1 MYTNFVK
8 MGLVLETKLYKL
20 IYLIMKNKK
29 LAIVGA
35 TGLVGQTVIEIL
47 SSGSLVHGLDA
58 DNILFVASDKSAGKT
73 ISFGG
78 KEIKVISVDEAIKE
92 KPDYVIMSAGATLS
106 KEVAPIFVKAGSIV
120 IDNSSAWRTLPE
132 IPLVTPSIS
141 KWVGDN
147 TPGIIANPN
156 CVAIMIALSI
166 APFTDLDIDSVSVS
180 AMQAVS
186 GAGYKGITAL
196 KEELER
202 NDGVKASISSFVSNI
217 ANNIIP
223 ASAPS
228 PTVKEYND
236 EEAKIMF
243 EVPKILGKDI
253 KVSAQSN
260 RVPVLRGHSATVRI
274 TFKSEHSKESLVG
287 ILKSAP
293 QIKYTEEPLGPYN
306 TVGKDYAIIRS
317 FRQDKNNPN
326 IFEFFT
332 ASDNL
337 RVGAAY
343 NAVAILAKL
352 LGEYNEKNYS

>member
-1 MYTNFVK
+1 MQ
-8 MGLVLETKLYKL
+8 
-20 IYLIMKNKK
+20 NKK
-29 LAIVGA
+29 LAIVGV
-35 TGLVGQTVIEIL
+35 TGLVGQEVLSIL
-47 SSGSLVHGLDA
+47 ASRKIIPSINP
-58 DNILFVASDKSAGKT
+58 DNLLFVASDKSVGKV
-73 ISFGG
+73 ISFLG
-78 KEIKVISVDEAIKE
+78 KDIGVISVDDVVSQ

-106 KEVAPIFVKAGSIV
+106 KEVAPKFVRCGAIV
-120 IDNSSAWRTLPE
+120 IDNSSAWRTFPE
-132 IPLVTPSIS
+132 IPLIVPSIPNS
-141 KWVGDN
+141 SLDLEMKS
-147 TPGIIANPN
+147 GIIANPN

-196 KEELER
+196 KEELEK

-228 PTVKEYND
+228 PTEKDYND

-243 EVPKILGKDI
+243 EVPKILGKDV

-274 TFKSEHSKESLVG
+274 TFKGEHDKESLVK
-287 ILKSAP
+287 ILKSAL
-293 QIKYTEEPLGPYN
+293 QIKYTEEPLGPYD
-306 TVGKDYAIIRS
+306 TVGEDYAIIRS

-326 IFEFFT
+326 IFEFFI

-343 NAVAILAKL
+343 NAVAILGKL
-352 LGEYNEKNYS
+352 LGIYNEKNYS